1 MFELFL
7 KYPISTWRH
16 ADFIWSSGW
25 PLAGLLLCLFL
36 AVVVIG
42 ATMFRQQLSAPKR
55 VVLGALQFCAVATAL
70 IMLWQPTLR
79 IELMQS
85 GENTVAYLLDTSKS
99 MLINEGGSLSRLDK
113 AAELLSDDTLINN
126 NLFDAS
132 IYSMAEGLSSVD
144 LPLDDQVTAIANS
157 GDRSAIA
164 ASLQTVLESVN
175 DQALAA
181 VVVLSDGADNA
192 SDLSS
197 DWWQAIKAA
206 GVPVHTV
213 GFGKAVVAND
223 VELSDVFMDGQ
234 AGENSVVTVRLRIV
248 HNGHPV
254 ARVRVE
260 AGDELLHAQNIEL
273 DATQGESIHTIEFNS
288 GDAGVR
294 DLKFS
299 LAVDGTEA
307 NAINNVQQRVL
318 NVADN
323 PKRVLYVEGEPR
335 WEYKFIRRALHSF
348 SGVEVVS
355 LLRTS
360 PNKFYRQGV
369 RSAEELVDGF
379 PKTREALFG
388 YSAVI
393 IGSLE
398 AAELSTEQQANL
410 RDFVSERGGSL
421 LMLAGQKGL
430 GDGGWG
436 RSAVAA
442 SLPVKLTSKTNAND
456 YERIRVSVQPTTQ
469 GLRTPWLQLENDG
482 KENLKAWSQLP
493 ELNDVQPLGEVKP
506 GSTVLLATNS
516 GASAGGTPLLV
527 WHRYGQGQSYVLGT
541 SGTWRWQM
549 SLPAE
554 NQWHEMFWQQ
564 FLGHLTAG
572 SLPQLS
578 VDDAKNVYR
587 DADEIPIAV
596 TARAADYQPLESGEL
611 IVNVTTPSG
620 AQVPARLTADINQ
633 PGRYIGSIEA
643 VEDGPYAITMNT
655 PMAGEAQAAENQ
667 IEIQRWLI
675 KESGTAEQFDTGLH
689 REFLQR
695 VSAATGGR
703 YLDVANKDELA
714 EILSTQNAGIT
725 REELLPL
732 WNMPLLFLLILLAK
746 ALEWLLRLGWKRL

>member
-16 ADFIWSSGW
+16 ADLVLSSGW
-25 PLAGLLLCLFL
+25 PLAGLLLCLLL
-36 AVVVIG
+36 AIIVIG
-42 ATMFRQQLSAPKR
+42 VSLFRQQLSAPKR
-55 VVLGALQFCAVATAL
+55 CVLGALQFLAVAIGL
-70 IMLWQPTLR
+70 GMFWQPALR
-79 IELMQS
+79 IELMQA

-99 MLINEGGSLSRLDK
+99 MLGNDGGNISRLDA
-113 AAELLSDDTLINN
+113 AAELLGDDSLISND
-126 NLFDAS
+126 LFDAS
-132 IYSMAEGLSSVD
+132 IYSMAEELSAIN
-144 LPLDDQVTAIANS
+144 LPFEDNVASAENS

-181 VVVLSDGADNA
+181 VVVLSDGADNT

-213 GFGKAVVAND
+213 GFGNAVVAND

-234 AGENSVVTVRLRIV
+234 AGENTSVTARLRIV
-248 HNGHPV
+248 HNGHAV

-260 AGDELLHAQNIEL
+260 AGDELLHAQNIDL
-273 DATQGESIHTIEFNS
+273 DPSQSESMHTIEFSS
-288 GDAGVR
+288 GSAGVR
-294 DLKFS
+294 DLQFS
-299 LAVDGTEA
+299 LAVDGDEI
-307 NAINNVQQRVL
+307 NAVNNSQQRIL

-335 WEYKFIRRALHSF
+335 WEYKFIRRALHNF
-348 SGVEVVS
+348 NGVEVVS

-369 RSAEELVDGF
+369 RSADELVDGF

-421 LMLAGQKGL
+421 LMLAGKQGL

-442 SLPVKLTSKTNAND
+442 ALPAKLTSNTSAND
-456 YERIRVSVQPTTQ
+456 YERIRVSAQPTTQ
-469 GLRTPWLQLENDG
+469 GLRTPWLRLDDNDE
-482 KENLKAWSQLP
+482 ENLLAWSQLP
-493 ELNDVQPLGEVKP
+493 ELNDVQPVGEVKP
-506 GSTVLLATNS
+506 GSTVLLATDS
-516 GASAGGTPLLV
+516 DGRASPLLV

-554 NQWHEMFWQQ
+554 NQWHEVFWQQ
-564 FLGHLTAG
+564 FLGQLAAV

-578 VDDAKNVYR
+578 VDDAQDVYR
-587 DADEIPIAV
+587 DTDNIPIAV
-596 TARAADYQPLESGEL
+596 TARAADFQPLESGEL
-611 IVNVTTPSG
+611 VVNVTTPSG
-620 AQVPARLTADINQ
+620 NQIPTRLTADINQ
-633 PGRYIGSIEA
+633 PGRYIGSIA
-643 VEDGPYAITMNT
+643 ADEDGPYAITMTT
-655 PMAGEAQAAENQ
+655 PMVGEAQAAENQ
-667 IEIQRWLI
+667 IEVQRWLV

-703 YLDVANKDELA
+703 YLDASNKDELA

-732 WNMPLLFLLILLAK
+732 WNMPLLFLVMLLAK
-746 ALEWLLRLGWKRL
+746 ALEWLLRLRWKRL

>member
-1 MFELFL
+1 MFEFFL
-7 KYPISTWRH
+7 KYPSSTWRH
-16 ADFIWSSGW
+16 ADFVWTSGW
-25 PLAGLLLCLFL
+25 PVAGLLLCLL
-36 AVVVIG
+36 IAIIIIG
-42 ATMFRQQLSAPKR
+42 VTLFRQQLSAPKR
-55 VVLGALQFCAVATAL
+55 FTLGMLQFVALAL
-70 IMLWQPTLR
+70 GLAMLWKPALR
-79 IELMQS
+79 IELMQA
-85 GENTVAYLLDTSKS
+85 GENSVAYLLDTSKS
-99 MLINEGGSLSRLDK
+99 ML
-113 AAELLSDDTLINN
+113 SDDGGNVSRIEDAASLLKDERLIKND
-126 NLFDAS
+126 LFDAS
-132 IYSMAEGLSSVD
+132 VYSVADNLTVLN
-144 LPLDDQVTAIANS
+144 LPLTDLAVSVENT

-164 ASLQTVLESVN
+164 TSLSDVLESVN

-192 SDLSS
+192 SELSS
-197 DWWQAIKAA
+197 EWWQVIKAA

-213 GFGKAVVAND
+213 GFGKTVVAND

-234 AGENSVVTVRLRIV
+234 AGENTSVSARLRIV
-248 HNGHPV
+248 HNGHTTV
-254 ARVRVE
+254 RVRVE
-260 AGDELLHAQNIEL
+260 AGDELLHAQNLEL
-273 DATQGESIHTIEFNS
+273 DPAQSESTHSIEFSS

-294 DLKFS
+294 DLQFS
-299 LAVDGTEA
+299 LSTSGDEA
-307 NAINNVQQRVL
+307 NTINNAQQRIL

-348 SGVEVVS
+348 NDVEVVS

-369 RSAEELVDGF
+369 QSAEELVDGF
-379 PKTREALFG
+379 PKTREALFK
-388 YSAVI
+388 YSAII

-421 LMLAGQKGL
+421 LMIAGRQGL

-442 SLPVKLTSKTNAND
+442 ALPVKLTSKTNARD
-456 YERIRVSVQPTTQ
+456 YERTRVSAQPTTQ
-469 GLRTPWLQLENDG
+469 GLRTPWLRLATSDDENA
-482 KENLKAWSQLP
+482 LVWSQLP
-493 ELNDVQPLGEVKP
+493 ELNDVQPVGDVKP
-506 GSTVLLATNS
+506 GSTVLLATQT
-516 GASAGGTPLLV
+516 GARSSPLLV

-554 NQWHEMFWQQ
+554 NQWHELFWQQ
-564 FLGHLTAG
+564 LLSHLTAG

-578 VDDAKNVYR
+578 VDNAQGVYR
-587 DADEIPIAV
+587 DTDNIPIAV
-596 TARAADYQPLESGEL
+596 TARAADFQPLESGEL
-611 IVNVTTPSG
+611 VVNVTTPSG
-620 AQVPARLTADINQ
+620 LQKPVRLTADIDQ
-633 PGRYIGSIEA
+633 PGRFVGSVEA
-643 VEDGPYAITMNT
+643 TEDGPYAVAVSSPNS
-655 PMAGEAQAAENQ
+655 GEAHLPATDLG
-667 IEIQRWLI
+667 IQRWWV

-703 YLDVANKDELA
+703 YLDAANKDELA
-714 EILSTQNAGIT
+714 EVLSSQNAGIT

-732 WNMPLLFLLILLAK
+732 WNMPLLFVLMFVAK
-746 ALEWLLRLGWKRL
+746 MVEWLLRLRWKRL